1 VVSDFVR
8 RYIPGMINL
17 AFLGVAHIHTP
28 GFIKAIEK
36 RPDLRIKSIWD
47 PARVKADARAKQVGA
62 TVVEDFNIICSDP
75 EISAVIICSETGLHE
90 KLALPAV
97 AAKKNIFIEKPLG
110 FSTADADR
118 MAAAI
123 EKAGVIYQTG
133 YFRRGDAA
141 HIFLKQQIA
150 AGAFGKITH
159 VRASNCHSGSLGGWF
174 DSKPTDPANDW
185 RWMADPKLAGCGAFG
200 DLGTHMLDILIWL
213 LGDVAS
219 VTART
224 DLGTGR
230 YGNCDELGEALFQF
244 KSGTIATLAAG
255 WTDVADPVSL
265 MINGTEGNA
274 YVLNHVLYFQSKHVE
289 GADGKSPWTKLPSK
303 LNAGFDAFLDALEGK
318 MLETMVTAKEAAYRS
333 KVMGAMY
340 DAAAAKKWIEL

>member
-1 VVSDFVR
+1 
-8 RYIPGMINL
+8 MTTL

-28 GFIKAIEK
+28 GFIRAIKE
-36 RPDLRIKSIWD
+36 RPNLKVKSVWD
-47 PARVKADARAKQVGA
+47 PARVKAEARAAQLDA
-62 TVVEDFNIICSDP
+62 VVVDDFKTICNDP
-75 EISAVIICSETGLHE
+75 EISAIVVCSETGLHE

-110 FSTADADR
+110 FSPADADR
-118 MAAAI
+118 MADAI
-123 EKAGVIYQTG
+123 EKARVIYQTG

-141 HIFLKQQIA
+141 HIFLKDQIA

-174 DSKPTDPANDW
+174 DSKPADPANDW
-185 RWMADPKLAGCGAFG
+185 RWMADPKMAGCGAFG
-200 DLGTHMLDILIWL
+200 DLGTHMLDILIWMF
-213 LGDVAS
+213 GDVAR

-230 YGNCDELGEALFQF
+230 YGDCDEMGEALFQF
-244 KSGTIATLAAG
+244 KSGTIGTLAAG

-274 YVLNHVLYFQSKHVE
+274 YVLNHTLYFQSKHVE
-289 GADGKSPWTKLPSK
+289 GADGKTPWTKLPPK
-303 LNAGFDAFLDALEGK
+303 LNAGFEAFLDALEGNT
-318 MLETMVTAKEAAYRS
+318 LATMVTVREAAYRS

-340 DAAAAKKWIEL
+340 DAAAGKKWVEL